1 MADGTGSASGP
12 GARSG
17 AERGPGPTQRPLAR
31 FTGLTLRTKLALVY
45 TGVFALGG
53 ALLLTANYAMVSAS
67 LEVRGVDLAT
77 TAAYRES
84 DPSEVIAVPVTPA
97 EPTDPAPT
105 GELPEGL
112 AEAWTEARPLTVLV
126 DDYQDGVLS
135 DLLFN
140 SVLIL
145 VGITLLAALAG
156 WVIAG
161 GPLRRLHRVTET
173 ARTLSERDLHS
184 RLDLKGPDDE
194 FRELGDTFDDM
205 LCRLEQAFDSQRR
218 FVANAS
224 HELRTPL
231 SVQRAALEV
240 PLAQDRVPE
249 DLRPAFRRALDS
261 VGRSEALIS
270 GLLLLAR
277 SDRGLTRTRE
287 VDLAEVVGDAAAQY
301 ASAAEEEGVDLR
313 VDAESARVDGDP
325 VLLEQLVRNLVE
337 NAVRY
342 NTPGGW
348 VEVRVRTAAGR
359 AASGRTV
366 LKVTNTGAGAGGSGT
381 GGADELFEPFHRGD
395 AARLHRDRPGSGLG
409 LSIVRSIATAH
420 GARAT
425 ATARP
430 EGGLVVTVGFPA
442 L

>member
-1 MADGTGSASGP
+1 MADGTDAASGP

-17 AERGPGPTQRPLAR
+17 AGKRPDPTRRWRAR

-53 ALLLTANYAMVSAS
+53 TLLLTANYAMVSAS
-67 LEVRGVDLAT
+67 LEIRGVDLAT
-77 TAAYRES
+77 TAVYRG

-97 EPTDPAPT
+97 VPFEPADPAPT
-105 GELPEGL
+105 EELPEGGG
-112 AEAWTEARPLTVLV
+112 TEAQPLTVMV

-145 VGITLLAALAG
+145 VGVTLLAALAG

-161 GPLRRLHRVTET
+161 GPLRRLHRVTEA

-184 RLDLKGPDDE
+184 RLDLRGPDDE

-205 LCRLEQAFDSQRR
+205 LSRLERAFDSQRR

-277 SDRGLTRTRE
+277 SDRGPARTRE
-287 VDLAEVVGDAAAQY
+287 VDLAEVVGDVAAQY
-301 ASAAEEEGVDLR
+301 AGAAEEEGVDLR
-313 VDAESARVDGDP
+313 VDVESARVDGDP

-359 AASGRTV
+359 TAAGRTV
-366 LKVTNTGAGAGGSGT
+366 LKVTNTGAEVGGSGA
-381 GGADELFEPFHRGD
+381 GDADELFEPFHRGD

-425 ATARP
+425 ARPRP
-430 EGGLVVTVGFPA
+430 EGGLVVTVGFPE

>member
-1 MADGTGSASGP
+1 MLH
-12 GARSG
+12 RW
-17 AERGPGPTQRPLAR
+17 LAW
-31 FTGLTLRTKLALVY
+31 FSGLTLRTKLALVY

-67 LEVRGVDLAT
+67 LEVRGVDLAM
-77 TAAYRES
+77 TAAYRADDLS
-84 DPSEVIAVPVTPA
+84 GVVAVPMTPA
-97 EPTDPAPT
+97 VPYEPTEPAPT
-105 GELPEGL
+105 ERFSEG
-112 AEAWTEARPLTVLV
+112 ADEAWAGAQPLTVLV

-145 VGITLLAALAG
+145 VGVTLMAALAG

-184 RLDLKGPDDE
+184 RLDLSGPDDE
-194 FRELGDTFDDM
+194 FRELGDTFDGM
-205 LCRLEQAFDSQRR
+205 LSRLERAFDSQRR

-249 DLRPAFRRALDS
+249 ELRPTFRRALDS

-277 SDRGLTRTRE
+277 SDRGLAETRE
-287 VDLAEVVGDAAAQY
+287 VDLAEVVGDVTAQY

-313 VDAESARVDGDP
+313 VDVESARVEGDP

-337 NAVRY
+337 NAIRY
-342 NTPGGW
+342 NVPDGR

-359 AASGRTV
+359 TAAGRTV
-366 LKVTNTGAGAGGSGT
+366 LKVTNTGAVVDGPRTGASRT
-381 GGADELFEPFHRGD
+381 GDADVLFEPFHRGD

-420 GARAT
+420 GAKAT
-425 ATARP
+425 ARARP
-430 EGGLVVTVGFPA
+430 EGGLVVTVGFPE